1 MSCVPLLIAVLK
13 IPNNAGEG
21 QTTMK
26 PWLNELKCMCTQSTI
41 DLAQNSQM
49 WIPTCGRYGNAVMY
63 SWKSNRNNDS
73 TVKTF
78 GSYPC
83 FLTGV

>member
-1 MSCVPLLIAVLK
+1 MPLFTAIMKTL
-13 IPNNAGEG
+13 NNAGEG
-21 QTTMK
+21 QITIK

-49 WIPTCGRYGNAVMY
+49 RMPTCGHCGNAVIIMGC
-63 SWKSNRNNDS
+63 KSHRSNDS

-78 GSYPC
+78 GSYAY